1 MYYWW
6 IKIINILGAGCPRKI
21 ICHFV
26 IWWLGCPEEI
36 HNISSND
43 DIGRWTLI
51 VTYQIFPTTI
61 STAPIQIH
69 RLLMGAEH
77 PLFFVVTSSAIPLHP
92 LNFSGQL
99 VHFPSHLPNLL
110 PNWYGLMHSSMH
122 VLQSELHSSVGPRP
136 GDFLHVHCLGSLGLS
151 GLPGHSRSWFTYWAL
166 VEYYNLTI
174 NHKLYELCWTKC

>member
-1 MYYWW
+1 MSQKNHLSFGHMMVGMSRRNPQYIIKWW
-6 IKIINILGAGCPRKI
+6 
-21 ICHFV
+21 H
-26 IWWLGCPEEI
+26 
-36 HNISSND
+36 
-43 DIGRWTLI
+43 WTLI
-51 VTYQIFPTTI
+51 VIYQIFPTTI

-69 RLLMGAEH
+69 RLLMVAEH